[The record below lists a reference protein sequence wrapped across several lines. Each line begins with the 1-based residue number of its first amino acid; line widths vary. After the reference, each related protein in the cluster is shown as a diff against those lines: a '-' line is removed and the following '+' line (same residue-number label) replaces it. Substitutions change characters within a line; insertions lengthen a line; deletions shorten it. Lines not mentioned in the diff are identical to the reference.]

1 MSGETR
7 EGRAIIDRVV
17 ERCVRG
23 GMPEGAAR
31 KRATETAA
39 ASKATPTPRSAPS
52 PHPETSRP

>member
-31 KRATETAA
+31 KRATETRRRLEGDANA
-39 ASKATPTPRSAPS
+39 QKRPQPPPRD
-52 PHPETSRP
+52 E